1 MESGSVELF
10 KKPFSVLEFVE
21 ELEKTASFIPKEGV
35 RVIFDKPYDDTIN
48 GDKFRIGQIVNNFI
62 TNACKFTK
70 EGIIEIN
77 YTPIDNGICFSV
89 VDTGIGISPENQ
101 TKIFKRFEKLNDFVQ
116 GTGLGLAISSS
127 LATAM
132 RGKVG
137 VESIEGKGSTF
148 WLWVP
153 KE

>member
-1 MESGSVELF
+1 MPTTYGNDIVYCLKSHC
-10 KKPFSVLEFVE
+10 
-21 ELEKTASFIPKEGV
+21 GV
-35 RVIFDKPYDDTIN
+35 RGYCRQKWVLQV
-48 GDKFRIGQIVNNFI
+48 QII
-62 TNACKFTK
+62 CKFSNERTCK
-70 EGIIEIN
+70 RNKDVQGLSCGFEVIEIN

-127 LATAM
+127 LAAAM

>member
-1 MESGSVELF
+1 MYLSL
-10 KKPFSVLEFVE
+10 LE
-21 ELEKTASFIPKEGV
+21 ELEKTARLSPKSV
-35 RVIFDKPYDDTIN
+35 WVIFDKPYDDTIN

-89 VDTGIGISPENQ
+89 VDRHWNFTENQ

-116 GTGLGLAISSS
+116 GTGFRTHQQRS

-132 RGKVG
+132 RGKV
-137 VESIEGKGSTF
+137 VWNPLKEKVPHS
-148 WLWVP
+148 WLLVAE
-153 KE
+153 KNEISNLII